1 MPPTARPF
9 GVTLAAVLQILLG
22 ILELVGGVAV
32 AFVSFV
38 LPEMFPHVRFFA
50 PRSVF
55 SGLGLVAFA
64 LIDFIL
70 AYGLWKGKGWA
81 WFASIIFAVIGLV
94 FSALSLFMRPRLG
107 EGISLI
113 LNVVI
118 IYYLMQ
124 PRVQS
129 YFGKGKISGVASPSS
144 TGSGGR

>member
-9 GVTLAAVLQILLG
+9 GVTLLAALQILLG
-22 ILELVGGVAV
+22 ILELLGGAALAIVT
-32 AFVSFV
+32 FV
-38 LPEMFPHVRFFA
+38 LPDMFPHVRFFA
-50 PRSVF
+50 SRSMF

-64 LIDFIL
+64 LVDFIL

-81 WFASIIFAVIGLV
+81 WVGSLIFAVIGLV

-107 EGISLI
+107 EGVSLI
-113 LNVVI
+113 LDLVI
-118 IYYLMQ
+118 LYYLMQ

-129 YFGKGKISGVASPSS
+129 YFGKGKVSGVASTSS

>member
-1 MPPTARPF
+1 MPPTPRPF

-22 ILELVGGVAV
+22 ILELVGGVVV
-32 AFVSFV
+32 AFVIFV
-38 LPEMFPHVRFFA
+38 LPDMFPHVRFFL
-50 PRSVF
+50 PRSMF

-70 AYGLWKGKGWA
+70 AYGMWKGKGWA
-81 WFASIIFAVIGLV
+81 WVASLIFAVIGLV

-118 IYYLMQ
+118 MYCLMQ

-129 YFGKGKISGVASPSS
+129 YFGRGKTSGVAPSSS
-144 TGSGGR
+144 TGPGGR